1 MLWYLI
7 RPVGVSNEFKNSRH
21 NTNTYIL
28 KYSKYLQNV
37 GNETADI
44 DQIARLDTQ
53 KSRVG
58 YVHPFLN
65 SRQRTMFVLFFQ
77 KVNLII
83 FFSCTAI

>member
-7 RPVGVSNEFKNSRH
+7 RATGVSNEFKNSRH
-21 NTNTYIL
+21 TYIL

-37 GNETADI
+37 GSETADI

-77 KVNLII
+77 KANLII
-83 FFSCTAI
+83 FFSYTAI